1 MPVRRTLACTLA
13 ALLLT
18 ACTDTQ
24 PTESTTPVATTT
36 TAAAEPALELGDFDP
51 EGTFTVFDPCT
62 EIPADVLAEAGLG
75 EAVGEPY
82 DDGNRSAMCSF
93 SGEPSR
99 GLKGVF
105 SLVGDRNP
113 KSKLEELGLI
123 LEGVQVDVPTGMYLH
138 TMPEDLGKDCSV
150 ALHTNRGRFVV
161 KYSEALTDQPREHFC
176 EASLFTMTTIHNYLG
191 ENNGNLSRS

>member
-24 PTESTTPVATTT
+24 PAESTTNVATTT

-75 EAVGEPY
+75 K
-82 DDGNRSAMCSF
+82 RS
-93 SGEPSR
+93 GSR
-99 GLKGVF
+99 TTTGTAQRCVRLELKMVNSIQGF
-105 SLVGDRNP
+105 FQWLVTATRKRSSRNGAQE
-113 KSKLEELGLI
+113 SK
-123 LEGVQVDVPTGMYLH
+123 
-138 TMPEDLGKDCSV
+138 
-150 ALHTNRGRFVV
+150 R
-161 KYSEALTDQPREHFC
+161 
-176 EASLFTMTTIHNYLG
+176 
-191 ENNGNLSRS
+191 

>member
-24 PTESTTPVATTT
+24 PTESTTNVATTT

-82 DDGNRSAMCSF
+82 YDGNRSAMCSF
-93 SGEPSR
+93 RAQDGEQHP
-99 GLKGVF
+99 GVF
-105 SLVGDRNP
+105 SMVGDRNP
-113 KSKLEELGLI
+113 KEKLEERGARVEEVTSSRT
-123 LEGVQVDVPTGMYLH
+123 EGVYVHSMPGDTTQDCYAAVH
-138 TMPEDLGKDCSV
+138 TV
-150 ALHTNRGRFVV
+150 QGRFGVA
-161 KYSEALTDQPREHFC
+161 YGEALTGRSWDDMC
-176 EASLFTMTTIHNYLG
+176 EVAIGTIDNIVTTMG
-191 ENNGNLSRS
+191 ERNGNLH